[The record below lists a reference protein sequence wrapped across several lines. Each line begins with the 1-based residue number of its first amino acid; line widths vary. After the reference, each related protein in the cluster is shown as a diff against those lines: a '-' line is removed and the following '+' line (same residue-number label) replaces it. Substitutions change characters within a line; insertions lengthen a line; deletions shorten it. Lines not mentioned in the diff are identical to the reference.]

1 MKVGDL
7 VRFHK
12 CGVAGTTGMIVEVPE
27 PFFVNRPHLH
37 TYLVTVSARRGQVQC
52 FTGSQ
57 LEGISESR

>member
-12 CGVAGTTGMIVEVPE
+12 CEVAGTTGLIVEVPE
-27 PFFVNRPHLH
+27 PFFVDRPQLH
-37 TYLVTVSARRGQVQC
+37 TYLATVNARNGEVQC

-57 LEGISESR
+57 LEVINEDR